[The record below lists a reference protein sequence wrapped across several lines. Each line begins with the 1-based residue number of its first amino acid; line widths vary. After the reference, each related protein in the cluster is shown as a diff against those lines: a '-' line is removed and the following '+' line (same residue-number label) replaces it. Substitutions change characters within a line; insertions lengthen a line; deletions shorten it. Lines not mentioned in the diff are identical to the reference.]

1 MEYYSVIKRGEVGMC
16 ATMWMNSENMPSGNH
31 HGHVLC
37 DPKAGPL
44 PAPVPVPAW
53 EKGTWHLVPFSK
65 LLGN

>member
-1 MEYYSVIKRGEVGMC
+1 MC

-37 DPKAGPL
+37 DPKAGSL
-44 PAPVPVPAW
+44 PAPVPVRAW
-53 EKGTWHLVPFSK
+53 EKGTWHLVHFSK